1 MKEKRKCGKRNVVS
15 TSPGNRLERYFDLMD
30 SVMSDFEFEKLKRI
44 ILTLL

>member
-1 MKEKRKCGKRNVVS
+1 MKRKKENKYPPDGK
-15 TSPGNRLERYFDLMD
+15 NRLEGYFDLMD